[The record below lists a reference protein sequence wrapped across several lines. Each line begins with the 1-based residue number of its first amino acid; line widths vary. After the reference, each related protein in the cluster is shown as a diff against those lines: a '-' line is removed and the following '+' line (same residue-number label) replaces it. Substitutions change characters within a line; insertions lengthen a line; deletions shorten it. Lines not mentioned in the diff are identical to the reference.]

1 MHAIITNLVA
11 QNEMQLSM
19 WIEFFKS
26 SSSKLMINA
35 GAIQTSITRIAPNK
49 AILVNVF
56 PDKEKAEKAKSI
68 AADRKKQV
76 KELIKMETAEG
87 EVVFNQNSLTYE

>member
-26 SSSKLMINA
+26 SISKLMIDA

-56 PDKEKAEKAKSI
+56 PNKEKAEKAKSI

>member
-1 MHAIITNLVA
+1 MHAIITNLFA
-11 QNEMQLSM
+11 QNEIQLSM

-26 SSSKLMINA
+26 SSSKLMIDA

-56 PDKEKAEKAKSI
+56 PNKEKAEKAKSI

>member
-49 AILVNVF
+49 AILVNIF
-56 PDKEKAEKAKSI
+56 PNKEKAEKAKSI

>member
-26 SSSKLMINA
+26 SSSKLMIEA

-49 AILVNVF
+49 AILVNIF
-56 PDKEKAEKAKSI
+56 PNKEKAEKAKSI

>member
-26 SSSKLMINA
+26 SSSKLMIDA

-49 AILVNVF
+49 AILVNIF
-56 PDKEKAEKAKSI
+56 PNKEKVEKAKSI

>member
-26 SSSKLMINA
+26 SSSKLMFDA
-35 GAIQTSITRIAPNK
+35 GAIQTSITKISPNK
-49 AILVNVF
+49 AVLVNVF
-56 PDKEKAEKAKSI
+56 PNKEKAEKAKSI

-87 EVVFNQNSLTYE
+87 EVVFNQNSLTHE

>member
-26 SSSKLMINA
+26 SSSKIMIDA

>member
-11 QNEMQLSM
+11 QNKMQLSM

-26 SSSKLMINA
+26 SSSKLMIEA

-56 PDKEKAEKAKSI
+56 PNKEKAEKAKSI

>member
-1 MHAIITNLVA
+1 MYAVITNLVA

-26 SSSKLMINA
+26 SSSKLMIDA

-49 AILVNVF
+49 AILVNIF
-56 PDKEKAEKAKSI
+56 PNKEKAEKAKSI